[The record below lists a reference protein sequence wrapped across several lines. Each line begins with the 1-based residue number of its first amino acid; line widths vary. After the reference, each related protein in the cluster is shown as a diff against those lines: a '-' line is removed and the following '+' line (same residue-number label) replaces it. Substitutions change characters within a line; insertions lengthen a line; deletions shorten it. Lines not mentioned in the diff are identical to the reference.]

1 MDGLVNFAESLIRS
15 PFICIGWIIIGLVAG
30 ELARRF
36 MGARDQGGCS
46 DLVLGL
52 AGAAIGGVVGGIF
65 GVDFNTRGLEL
76 VVINLVMATIG
87 ATLLVFLNRT
97 VFGRR

>member
-1 MDGLVNFAESLIRS
+1 MDIITGLLKS
-15 PFICIGWIIIGLVAG
+15 PFILVGWIIIGLVAG

-52 AGAAIGGVVGGIF
+52 AGAVIGGIVGGIF

-87 ATLLVFLNRT
+87 AALLVFINRT
-97 VFGRR
+97 FLGRR